1 MQAKKAIDGPIERRA
16 PEIGQRYERAERALA
31 ERWPGLRGILPFL
44 GPAFIASVAYID
56 PGNYATNI
64 AAGSTYGYRLLWVV
78 LAANLMAIL
87 VQALSAK
94 LGIATGRD
102 LPELIRDRYGAAAGW
117 FMWVQGELVV
127 IFTDLAEFLGGAIGI
142 HLLTGRSMV
151 ESAVFATI
159 LSFLLLELQRRG
171 VRPLEAAITGLV
183 MVVTFSFVVEMFLS
197 GAEPAPLMR
206 GLLVPTF
213 PDAEAV
219 FLAAGIL
226 GATVM
231 PHAIYLHSALTKRR
245 VTARTPEEKKRL
257 YRLELLDL
265 WIAMGIAGVI
275 NMSMVIVAAA
285 LFHGRGMV
293 VEEIDDAARL
303 LGQFLGPA
311 ATLLFAVGLLA
322 SGLSSSSVGIL
333 AGDVIMQGFIRFRIP
348 IYARR
353 IVSTI
358 PPLAIILSGM
368 SPTTALLVSQVVLSF
383 GIGLALVPLVL
394 LTRDRRVMGELA
406 NRPLTNLLAYAVT
419 AVVLALNGYLLYSA
433 FHGVAV

>member
-1 MQAKKAIDGPIERRA
+1 MTNLTELTFERGR
-16 PEIGQRYERAERALA
+16 PMELGTTYEAAERALR
-31 ERWPGLRGILPFL
+31 ERPKGLKGVLPFL
-44 GPAFIASVAYID
+44 GPAFVASVAYID

-78 LAANLMAIL
+78 LAANLMAVLI
-87 VQALSAK
+87 QALSAK
-94 LGIATGRD
+94 LGIATGKD
-102 LPELIRDRYGAAAGW
+102 LPELIRDRYGAAVGW
-117 FMWVQGELVV
+117 LMWVQGELVV

-142 HLLTGRSMV
+142 HLLTGRSMA
-151 ESAVFATI
+151 ESAVYATI

-171 VRPLEAAITGLV
+171 VRPLEAAITALV
-183 MVVTFSFVVEMFLS
+183 TVVTFSFVVEMFLS
-197 GAEPAPLMR
+197 GADAGPLFR
-206 GLLVPTF
+206 GLVVPTL

-245 VTARTPEEKKRL
+245 VMARTPEEKKRL
-257 YRLELLDL
+257 YRLELIDL

-275 NMSMVIVAAA
+275 NMSMLIVAAA
-285 LFHGRGMV
+285 LFHSQGMI

-311 ATLLFAVGLLA
+311 ATILFAVGLLA

-333 AGDVIMQGFIRFRIP
+333 SGDVIMQGFIRFRIP
-348 IYARR
+348 IYVRR
-353 IVSTI
+353 IVSTL
-358 PPLAIILSGM
+358 PPLFIIVSGM
-368 SPTTALLVSQVVLSF
+368 SPTAALLVSQVVLSF

-406 NRPLTNLLAYAVT
+406 NRPLTNFLAYALT
-419 AVVLALNGYLLYSA
+419 AIVLALNGYIFYMA
-433 FHGVAV
+433 AHGAAI